1 MLDGLF
7 SCVVDHR
14 NNKGK
19 KYLLEPFLCAV
30 YLAVLSN
37 ATSFR
42 RMQDFI
48 NVRLEDLRELLG
60 IQWEASPCWVC
71 IRDILLSIDMA
82 DLETAV
88 RQQGEKYS
96 STSEKI
102 GEKKWEGKLIAIDGK
117 VLRGSAE
124 KIKDVRA
131 RQIVSVFSHVDLLVL
146 AHADVDMKSNEI
158 PAVQTLL
165 EKLDLKGAMVTLD
178 ALHCQAETLKIAKEK
193 EVEVLVQV
201 KGNQKNLHEAY
212 TFMPKFQPCI
222 DKNITEEK
230 GHGRIEKRTVSTFKA
245 DLPTWLE
252 KEWKDHAKMVVR
264 VEREVIR
271 KRGEK
276 PTFETHWWLST
287 KCMSAAQFQKAI
299 RGHWSIENNNHHVR
313 DTTLQEDACRVHTE
327 PGVLARIRSMA
338 LNSLRNAKVKCVKAA
353 IYKNSLSFELL
364 MATVCS
370 IT

>member
-7 SCVVDHR
+7 SCVVDRR
-14 NNKGK
+14 NSRGR

-30 YLAVLSN
+30 YLAILSN

-48 NVRLEDLRELLG
+48 DTRLEHLRELLG
-60 IQWEASPCWVC
+60 VQWAASPSWVC
-71 IRDILLSIDMA
+71 IRDILLSIELA

-102 GEKKWEGKLIAIDGK
+102 GERKWDGVLIAIDGK
-117 VLRGSAE
+117 ALRGSAE

-131 RQIVSVFSHVDLLVL
+131 QQIVSVFSHIDCLIL
-146 AHADVDMKSNEI
+146 AHADVSKKSNEI
-158 PAVQTLL
+158 PSVQMLL
-165 EKLDLKGAMVTLD
+165 EKLDLKGAMVTMD
-178 ALHCQAETLKIAKEK
+178 ALHCQAKTLKIAKEK
-193 EVEVLVQV
+193 EVDVLVQV
-201 KGNQKNLHEAY
+201 KANQKYLYEACS
-212 TFMPKFQPCI
+212 FMPKFQPRI
-222 DKNITEEK
+222 DRNITEEK
-230 GHGRIEKRTVSTFKA
+230 GHGRIEIRTVSTFKA
-245 DLPTWLE
+245 DLPTWLYE
-252 KEWKDHAKMVVR
+252 DWKDHAKMAVR

-287 KCMSAAQFQKAI
+287 KCMSAAEFQKAI
-299 RGHWSIENNNHHVR
+299 RGHWTIENNNHHVR
-313 DTTLQEDACRVHTE
+313 DTTLQEDACRVRTE

-338 LNSLRNAKVKCVKAA
+338 LNCLRNANVKCIKAA
-353 IYKNSLSFELL
+353 IYKNSLSFDHL
-364 MATVCS
+364 MATVCP